1 MSITLLDE
9 MPDRLTE
16 TDGRW
21 YLRHA
26 VTNGGHH
33 VFVVSERAP
42 ARSRS
47 YDLRPL
53 QLEIMPDDW
62 DGDKFVLSISDI
74 KELIA
79 WPPERS

>member
-1 MSITLLDE
+1 MKILDE

-16 TDGRW
+16 RDGRW

-26 VTNGGHH
+26 VTDGGHH

-42 ARSRS
+42 EGSRS

-62 DGDKFVLSISDI
+62 LGDEFVLSISDI

-79 WPPERS
+79 WPPEHS